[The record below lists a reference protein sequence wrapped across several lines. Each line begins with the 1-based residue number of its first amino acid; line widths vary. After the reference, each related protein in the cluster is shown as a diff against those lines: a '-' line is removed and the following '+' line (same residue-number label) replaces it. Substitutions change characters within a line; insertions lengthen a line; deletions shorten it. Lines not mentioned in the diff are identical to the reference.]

1 MLYRVIYEPIKA
13 MNTQS
18 YAKHSQNLGWD
29 FQILHIEQLPRWH
42 LRLTSKSAQ
51 VPPAACEAVH
61 LLGHSLPQKKTL
73 HDCNQVRNTGQFSLT
88 LYPAV
93 QTTTSVWLAQVPW
106 TSELYLFLL
115 GGELSGLKSHRASV
129 RGLWRWGAGSDNT
142 LCICVE
148 RHVFLLVL
156 NTTFSFSMR
165 KKNQGWGQQPSC
177 GNEITS
183 S

>member
-88 LYPAV
+88 LYPTV

-115 GGELSGLKSHRASV
+115 GGELSGLSHTELQSGVFEDEELAV
-129 RGLWRWGAGSDNT
+129 TT
-142 LCICVE
+142 LCVYVWGDI
-148 RHVFLLVL
+148 F
-156 NTTFSFSMR
+156 FS
-165 KKNQGWGQQPSC
+165 
-177 GNEITS
+177 
-183 S
+183 